1 MSRSAGQ
8 SPLGREGAPHWQEAA
23 DLLWLAAHAVA
34 GRTGELPS
42 APSRARQDPPGP
54 AEAPPADQT
63 PPAQGADTD
72 VNGGAAAAGSGVPFA
87 VTLEPAVQEVVGER
101 ADLTVS
107 EPRRRRAV
115 SQAMRAFRR
124 LVESP
129 HGAAEVDEEATAEQA
144 AGDDLWLPVFAPA
157 RERLLEL
164 DVVIDDGRFAILHR
178 AAANGFAAAFTDVAA
193 FRVIRTHLLDADVE
207 RESELRLR
215 TGRAD
220 APATPASAL
229 ALPGRTGRRLIV
241 VLTDGIGDA
250 WHTGAAH
257 RMLARWGENNAV
269 VVVHLLPARLWRRT
283 GIAPERAELRN
294 TKPAA
299 AAVEYGSAVPPGT
312 VPVPVIGMA
321 AGQVKGWA
329 EFVMGSRARWSCGVL
344 ACSSAETDHESREPE
359 EDASAEERVWR
370 FRMGVSPVA
379 FELAVHLAAA
389 PLTMSVMRLVQRKLV
404 PHASDAHL
412 AEVLGSDLIRRAD
425 SGETPLSVPYDF
437 LPGVRAELLQ
447 AGRRSE
453 TAEVL
458 VAVVDHLGRE
468 VDELR
473 GLRDVIVSPG
483 SASVP
488 DLPRELSP
496 LVEPTV
502 SALEAMAGRY
512 TVPARR
518 IRDAFRG
525 HEGTSEPALEGHA
538 SSRDLPRPED
548 TVYPHVVKDP
558 SPPDPFGVTINMSA
572 VPLAAK
578 RESHEPTPVWN
589 VPQKNVSFTG
599 REEMLALLHERL
611 SAGTTAVLP
620 EALHGLGGVGKSQ
633 IAIEYC
639 YRHQDKY
646 DLIWWIPSERL
657 TMVRQAFVDLA
668 VHLDLNVTEP
678 NVAVPAVKEALRLGR
693 PYADWLLVFDNAENV
708 DEIRKFFPTNGPG
721 KIMVTSRSRDWFSY
735 AAPLEVD
742 VFTREESRELLRLRG
757 PELSDQDADEIS
769 SRLGDLPLAIEQAA
783 VWLSETGMPT
793 SEYLQLF
800 DEHSTELLQVEGAEV
815 PVAAAWNVSFDRLR
829 ESHPAALQ
837 LLQVCAF
844 LAPEPIPRSL
854 LTSSR
859 DMEGPPELLQ
869 ALRDPIALSRTT
881 RAINQYAL
889 AKLNYRDNTISLH
902 RLVQRVVTSQLSDD
916 DRMLFRHCGHLML
929 ANADPKAPGNRA
941 RWPEYHA
948 LFPHV
953 FASKLEECTDPW
965 ARELFLN
972 LIDFLYLWGDHN
984 GFISMAQRAVDT
996 WSENLGPEHDATLA
1010 AELRL
1015 GRALR
1020 LFADFHAAYR
1030 HHLHARDAL
1039 RDRLGPDHERTLEA
1053 QGYLGADLRYLGR
1066 FDEALEID
1074 RQAYETLRRRF
1085 GPDDPLTLE
1094 QAHLLAIDYRL
1105 TGDPVRAREL
1115 DEDTYRRKQEVL
1127 GPDNLST
1134 ISSRVALTV
1143 DIMECGHYLEARNLQ
1158 EIHTNEMRRRFQN
1171 SHPGTMDAIGLL
1183 SVMSRKAGRQDEAL
1197 KLSEE
1202 AMSLFRAR
1210 YGEKAQTTV
1219 AITLNHAINLRHIGD
1234 LTQSVELGLRA
1245 KQLYEE
1251 IFGPDHANSPTAAVN
1266 VAVALRLMGRV
1277 EEARDLDRQALEDLT
1292 RLLGAEHPRTLICA
1306 INYASDLYELG
1317 EHEQALELDR
1327 RTLEQLRE
1335 GQGADHPTALACAFN
1350 LSMDLQAVGREA
1362 EAATLLSETLA
1373 GYRRVLGE
1381 DHPAIKSRGQGK
1393 RANCDIYPIS
1403 V

>member
-1 MSRSAGQ
+1 MKEPAGRSP
-8 SPLGREGAPHWQEAA
+8 SGREDAPQWQEAA
-23 DLLWLAAHAVA
+23 DLLWLAAHTVA
-34 GRTGELPS
+34 GQAGALPQ
-42 APSRARQDPPGP
+42 APSRPAGEPSDPPERPPPGP
-54 AEAPPADQT
+54 APPPQISDAEV
-63 PPAQGADTD
+63 PSGH
-72 VNGGAAAAGSGVPFA
+72 AAGSGLPFA
-87 VTLEPAVQEVVGER
+87 VGLQPAVQEEAGER
-101 ADLTVS
+101 EVVAGS
-107 EPRRRRAV
+107 ESTRRRALV
-115 SQAMRAFRR
+115 QAMRAFRR
-124 LVESP
+124 LIGSP
-129 HGAAEVDEEATAEQA
+129 HGSAELDEEATAEQA
-144 AGDDLWLPVFAPA
+144 AGDDLWLPVFTPA

-164 DVVIDDGRFAILHR
+164 DLVIDDGRFAILHR
-178 AAANGFAAAFTDVAA
+178 AAANGFAAALNDVAA

-220 APATPASAL
+220 GPATPAAAL
-229 ALPGRTGRRLIV
+229 ALPGGTGRRLIV

-250 WHTGAAH
+250 WHTRAAH
-257 RMLARWGENNAV
+257 RMLARWGRNNAV
-269 VVVHLLPARLWRRT
+269 AVVHLLPTRLWRRT
-283 GIAPERAELRN
+283 GIAPERGELRN
-294 TKPAA
+294 TQPAA
-299 AAVEYGSAVPPGT
+299 PAIQYGAAVPEGT
-312 VPVPVIGMA
+312 VPIPVIGPV
-321 AGQVKGWA
+321 AGHVKSWA
-329 EFVMGSRARWSCGVL
+329 EFVMGGRTRWSGGVL
-344 ACSSAETDHESREPE
+344 ACAPAEAEPEPPEPE
-359 EDASAEERVWR
+359 EDDASARQRVWR
-370 FRMGVSPVA
+370 FRMGVSPTA

-389 PLTMSVMRLVQRKLV
+389 PLTMSVMRLVQRRLA
-404 PHASDAHL
+404 PRATEAHL
-412 AEVLGSDLIRRAD
+412 AEVLGSDLVRRA
-425 SGETPLSVPYDF
+425 SSARTRPSVPYDF
-437 LPGVRAELLQ
+437 VPGVRAELLQ

-458 VAVVDHLGRE
+458 VAVVDHLGQE
-468 VDELR
+468 VGELR
-473 GLRDVIVSPG
+473 GLRDVIISPG
-483 SASVP
+483 SAPVP
-488 DLPRELSP
+488 DLPPELSP

-518 IRDAFRG
+518 IRDSFRG
-525 HEGTSEPALEGHA
+525 QEGMHESAMGQAF
-538 SSRDLPRPED
+538 SRDLPRPED

-572 VPLAAK
+572 VPLAPK

-589 VPQKNVSFTG
+589 VPQKNASFTG

-693 PYADWLLVFDNAENV
+693 PYADWLLIFDNAENV
-708 DEIRKFFPTNGPG
+708 EEIRKFFPTNGPG

-757 PELSDQDADEIS
+757 PELSDRDADEIS

-889 AKLNYRDNTISLH
+889 AKLNHRDNTVSLH

-916 DRMLFRHCGHLML
+916 ERMLFRHCGHLML

-984 GFISMAQRAVDT
+984 GFISMAQRAVET
-996 WSENLGPEHDATLA
+996 WSANLGPEHDATLA

-1020 LFADFHAAYR
+1020 LFADFQAAYR

-1039 RDRLGPDHERTLEA
+1039 RERLGPDHERTLEA

-1074 RQAYETLRRRF
+1074 RQAFETLRRRF

-1105 TGDPVRAREL
+1105 TGDPAKAREL

-1134 ISSRVALTV
+1134 ISSRVALTI

-1234 LTQSVELGLRA
+1234 LTQSLELGMRA

-1251 IFGPDHANSPTAAVN
+1251 IFGPEHANTPTAAVN
-1266 VAVALRLMGRV
+1266 VAVGLRLMGRLD
-1277 EEARDLDRQALEDLT
+1277 EARDLDRKALEDLT
-1292 RLLGAEHPRTLICA
+1292 RMLGEQHPRTLICA
-1306 INYASDLYELG
+1306 VNYASDLYELG
-1317 EHEQALELDR
+1317 EYEQALELDR
-1327 RTLEQLRE
+1327 RTLERLRA
-1335 GQGADHPTALACAFN
+1335 GQGDEHPTALACAFN
-1350 LSMDLQAVGREA
+1350 LSMDLQAVGQET
-1362 EAATLLSETLA
+1362 EAATLLAESLA

-1381 DHPAIKSRGQGK
+1381 DHPALKSRGQGK